1 MNISVRQCSF
11 NGLWVIHAQ
20 QYGKNPK
27 HIYPKGGKC
36 EFNIENEAINEAKR
50 IYTGEVD
57 GIDWVTGETINLNP
71 A

>member
-1 MNISVRQCSF
+1 MNIQVKQCPF

-36 EFNIENEAINEAKR
+36 EFKTKNEAISKATD
-50 IYTGEVD
+50 IYIGKID
-57 GIDWVTGETINLNP
+57 GVDWVTGETININP